1 MLKRFQDQTFDVIF
15 FVFFQVRMIKLLL
28 EHGADKNLTVEDYRP
43 ADLLKVERI
52 QAHAQLRLNSLG
64 GRKQD
69 R

>member
-1 MLKRFQDQTFDVIF
+1 ML
-15 FVFFQVRMIKLLL
+15 FFQVRMIKLLL